1 MGMENVGFFEIF
13 IFLPDYTEPH
23 SRRSY
28 SSDICDG
35 KLRRLIGGFL
45 AVTYVIPPVGRASG
59 PRLGRSASK

>member
-1 MGMENVGFFEIF
+1 MEMEAVGFFETF

-35 KLRRLIGGFL
+35 KLLRLIGGFL
-45 AVTYVIPPVGRASG
+45 AVTYVIPPVG
-59 PRLGRSASK
+59 